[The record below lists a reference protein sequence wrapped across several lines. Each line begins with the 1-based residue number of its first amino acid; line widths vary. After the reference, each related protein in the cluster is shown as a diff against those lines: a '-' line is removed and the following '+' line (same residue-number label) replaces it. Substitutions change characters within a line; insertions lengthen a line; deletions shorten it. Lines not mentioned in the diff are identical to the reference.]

1 MRKLVGLTLVLICLA
16 LATSGCHEQKFP
28 HGQQAK
34 PDNVEEK
41 K

>member
-16 LATSGCHEQKFP
+16 LAVSGCFENKFP